1 MLKRIIG
8 FVWRAAPR
16 RLRRGSVWLIEPRFT
31 VTAAA
36 VVLDEEARVLLLN
49 HVFRKGSGWGIP
61 SGFLEKGEQPE
72 EAVRRELLEEAG
84 LEIERAEIV
93 AARTL
98 RRPRQVEMLF
108 LCRAKN
114 NSRAEAQS
122 LEIKSAAWF
131 AINSLPPELGR
142 DQLRLIEQ
150 AIGKKSET
158 DEGAPQTLQ

>member
-1 MLKRIIG
+1 MLKRLIG

-36 VVLDEEARVLLLN
+36 VVVDEEQRVLLLN

-61 SGFLEKGEQPE
+61 GGFLEKGEQPE
-72 EAVRRELLEEAG
+72 DAVRRELREETG

-108 LCRAKN
+108 LCHAKN
-114 NSRAEAQS
+114 GSRANPQS
-122 LEIKSAAWF
+122 VEINIAEWF
-131 AINSLPPELGR
+131 ALDHLPPELGR
-142 DQLRLIEQ
+142 DQRRLIEQ
-150 AIGKKSET
+150 ALGKKRET
-158 DEGAPQTLQ
+158 SNGAPQTL

>member
-8 FVWRAAPR
+8 FVWRAAPK

-36 VVLDEEARVLLLN
+36 VVLDEERRVLLLN

-61 SGFLEKGEQPE
+61 GGFLEKGEQPE
-72 EAVRRELLEEAG
+72 DAVRRELLEEAG
-84 LEIERAEIV
+84 LEIKRAEIV
-93 AARTL
+93 AVRTL

-108 LCRAKN
+108 LCHAKN

-122 LEIKSAAWF
+122 LEIRSAEWF
-131 AINSLPPELGR
+131 ALDHLPPKLGR
-142 DQLRLIEQ
+142 DQRRLIEQ
-150 AIGKKSET
+150 ALGKKSET
-158 DEGAPQTLQ
+158 NDGAPQTLQ

>member
-36 VVLDEEARVLLLN
+36 VVVDDEQRVLLLK

-61 SGFLEKGEQPE
+61 GGFLEKGEQPE

-84 LEIERAEIV
+84 LEIECAEIV

-108 LCRAKN
+108 LCYAKT
-114 NSRAEAQS
+114 NSRAQAQS
-122 LEIKSAAWF
+122 LEIRSAEWF
-131 AINSLPPELGR
+131 AITSLPPQLGR
-142 DQLRLIEQ
+142 DQRRLIEQ
-150 AIGKKSET
+150 ALGKKRET
-158 DEGAPQTLQ
+158 GDGAPQTL